1 MSTLLIVES
10 PAKAKKIQK
19 FLDNKKYKVLSSYGH
34 INNLDTKQLD
44 KMISNNFTPIY
55 LNSKDKSKVIK
66 ELKDAGKNKDII
78 LAADDDREGDA
89 IAWHCGNLFKT
100 DYSQNNRIT
109 FNEVSKKAIE
119 KALQNKHTLNMNS
132 VNSQRCRQ
140 LIDLMIG
147 FKLSPL
153 LWKHIQTSQKGLSAG
168 RVQSTLLRILFDHEK
183 TINDYEP
190 IFTYDFK
197 GNLYDI
203 NNPDNIINCD
213 YHILDE
219 YYDNHEFIPENI
231 LSLFKNDR
239 IFNLFDKSQYKEKR
253 SPPTPFITS
262 TLQQTAQ
269 NELGFP
275 IKMTMDIAQKLYENG
290 KITYMRTD
298 STFISNDFKE
308 SLKRYITNKFSLDYY
323 RSHKSKKVKGAQEA
337 HECIRPT
344 DLSNILSDSYK
355 ECDKKLYNLIV
366 KRTIISH
373 MKPAI
378 YDVDKIKLNNE
389 TTKDIGYFIGITKS
403 LSFEG
408 FLKYSGK
415 TIEKKNTFDTI
426 NKCHLIECEI
436 KESESN
442 PPQYYNESS
451 IVKKLETSGIGRPST
466 YSSIVSTIYSR
477 KYTITKDIEGKQKEE
492 HYHKLDQNN
501 NITKG
506 IHKTNTTKQKKRII
520 LTDLGETV
528 LDYLLKHFSNMIC
541 IDFTAQVENDLDLIT
556 NGKTDFL
563 TIIKK
568 VYDIFNPIIEK
579 QLKIKRTG
587 KNIHYI
593 DDYEIKTG
601 KFGPY
606 VNISGKNYGINN
618 YLEMTKKKLNELTK
632 EDISILIQ
640 YPKIIGKHNKKD
652 VSLHLGPYGIY
663 MKYDNKNYRINQ
675 ETLQSQE
682 YSLSS
687 LLPLIRT

>member
-1 MSTLLIVES
+1 MYLLITES
-10 PAKAKKIQK
+10 PAKAKKIQG
-19 FLDNKKYKVLSSYGH
+19 FLSSEYKVSSSCGH
-34 INNLDTKQLD
+34 IRDLEKKKLSIDVD
-44 KMISNNFTPIY
+44 NNFRPVYKNLSDKREVIKN
-55 LNSKDKSKVIK
+55 LKSLSKDRQV
-66 ELKDAGKNKDII
+66 I
-78 LAADDDREGDA
+78 LAADDDREGEA
-89 IAWHCGNLFKT
+89 IAWHCANVLGVPIQSK
-100 DYSQNNRIT
+100 NRIT
-109 FNEVSKKAIE
+109 YREISKQAIL
-119 KALQNKHTLNMNS
+119 KALKETREINMCE
-132 VNSQRCRQ
+132 VNAQQSRRI
-140 LIDLMIG
+140 IDRLIG
-147 FKLSPL
+147 FKLSPC
-153 LWKHIQTSQKGLSAG
+153 LWKHIQTKETGLSAG
-168 RVQSTLLRILFDHEK
+168 RVQSALLNLLAEREQHIL
-183 TINDYEP
+183 NYEP
-190 IFTYDFK
+190 EISLDITASFTD
-197 GNLYDI
+197 L
-203 NNPDNIINCD
+203 DNDC
-213 YHILDE
+213 
-219 YYDNHEFIPENI
+219 EFIFSGEYEI
-231 LSLFKNDR
+231 DDEFIQLLFTIISRDR
-239 IFNLFDKSQYKEKR
+239 KFLVSNSTKTKDKSYPKK
-253 SPPTPFITS
+253 PFITS
-262 TLQQTAQ
+262 TLQQSAQ

-275 IKMTMDIAQKLYENG
+275 VGMTMDIAQKLYENG

-366 KRTIISH
+366 KRTITSH

-389 TTKDIGYFIGITKS
+389 TTKDIGYFIGVTKS

-415 TIEKKNTFDTI
+415 TIEKKNTFDI
-426 NKCHLIECEI
+426 IKKCHLIDCEI

-492 HYHKLDQNN
+492 PYHKLDQND

-506 IHKTNTTKQKKRII
+506 IHKTNTIKQKKRIM

-568 VYDIFNPIIEK
+568 VYDIFNPVIEK

-687 LLPLIRT
+687 LLLLIRT